1 MSVRVTFLWE
11 RGTRR
16 THRRTLHREC
26 DEVRGQN
33 SMFVCL
39 ESSIYYYA
47 LARATTPRRRMQQSE
62 AMKSAMVE
70 EGEVFLVAS

>member
-1 MSVRVTFLWE
+1 MRVTFLWE

-39 ESSIYYYA
+39 ESSIYYA
-47 LARATTPRRRMQQSE
+47 LARATTPRKRMQQSE